1 MPRGAYLE
9 RPTVANSYVEDYED
23 DGYDED
29 EELSEEEVLAAAIEN
44 IDEVYALTIQSI
56 DDGEEEGTLSY
67 EEAEELRAQAYDE
80 YEQIVGLEE
89 GGDEDDEEGEDEEY
103 SRGGDTA
110 NFFRGSS
117 NSGIGQALM
126 ELIHEDYGDLEEGIA
141 ALCEVTGYDAESIAG
156 ILVGEYIPDQDLV
169 LELAEAFDSTQD
181 EEVLAGMLALAEEDA
196 YEDGEEGEE
205 EGTDEVLENYAR
217 AIQDKDFRLQQ
228 LEAEFAEAQV
238 QQEVAGRLN
247 DLNRLADA
255 GFQQGWLP
263 PVVHRELL
271 GGFEDQGDQLA
282 AFSSVCQ
289 ANGSD
294 IETELYA
301 MQKTLEMFE
310 KCQGAINFSSFAYD
324 TPLTP
329 AEEIEEN
336 AVQAQARRNA
346 ELRLQNLGRK

>member
-9 RPTVANSYVEDYED
+9 RPTVANSRIEDYEE
-23 DGYDED
+23 DGYEDDEV
-29 EELSEEEVLAAAIEN
+29 SEEEVLAAAIEN
-44 IDEVYALTIQSI
+44 IDEVYALTIEDI
-56 DDGEEEGTLSY
+56 DAGEEEGQLSY

-89 GGDEDDEEGEDEEY
+89 DDEEDDYEDEDY
-103 SRGGDTA
+103 SDGGNTA

-141 ALCEVTGYDAESIAG
+141 ALCEVTGYDEESIAG

-169 LELAEAFDSTQD
+169 LELAGAFNSTED
-181 EEVLAGMLALAEEDA
+181 EEVLGGMLALAEEDA
-196 YEDGEEGEE
+196 YANGEEDEYDDEDETG
-205 EGTDEVLENYAR
+205 EVLENYAR
-217 AIQDKDFRLQQ
+217 AIQDKDFRLQE
-228 LEAEFAEAQV
+228 LEAEFAEAQI
-238 QQEVAGRLN
+238 QQEVATRLN
-247 DLNRLADA
+247 ELNRFADI
-255 GFQQGWLP
+255 GFQNGWLP
-263 PVVHRELL
+263 PVVHRELM

-282 AFSSVCQ
+282 AFSSVCN

-310 KCQGAINFSSFAYD
+310 KCQGAINFSSIAYD
-324 TPLTP
+324 APFNP
-329 AEEIEEN
+329 AEEAQEN
-336 AVQAQARRNA
+336 AIQAQARRNA
-346 ELRLQNLGRK
+346 ELRMQNLGR

>member
-9 RPTVANSYVEDYED
+9 RPRVANSRVQDYEET
-23 DGYDED
+23 YDND
-29 EELSEEEVLAAAIEN
+29 EERISEEEVLAAAIEN
-44 IDEVYALTIQSI
+44 IDEVYALTIQDI
-56 DDGEEEGTLSY
+56 NAGEEEGTLSY

-80 YEQIVGLEE
+80 YEQILGLEE
-89 GGDEDDEEGEDEEY
+89 DGEDGEDEEY

-117 NSGIGQALM
+117 ASGIGQALM

-141 ALCEVTGYDAESIAG
+141 ALCEVTGYDEESIAG
-156 ILVGEYIPDQDLV
+156 ILVGEYIPDQNLV

-196 YEDGEEGEE
+196 SEEGEDDDYE
-205 EGTDEVLENYAR
+205 DDGNDEVLENYAR

-228 LEAEFAEAQV
+228 LEAEFTEAKI

-247 DLNRLADA
+247 ELNRLADA

-271 GGFEDQGDQLA
+271 GGFEDRNDQLA
-282 AFSSVCQ
+282 AFSSVCD

-294 IETELYA
+294 IDVELYA
-301 MQKTLEMFE
+301 MQRTLEMFQ

-324 TPLTP
+324 APLTP
-329 AEEIEEN
+329 SEEAEESTI
-336 AVQAQARRNA
+336 QAQARRNA
-346 ELRLQNLGRK
+346 ELRLQNQGRK